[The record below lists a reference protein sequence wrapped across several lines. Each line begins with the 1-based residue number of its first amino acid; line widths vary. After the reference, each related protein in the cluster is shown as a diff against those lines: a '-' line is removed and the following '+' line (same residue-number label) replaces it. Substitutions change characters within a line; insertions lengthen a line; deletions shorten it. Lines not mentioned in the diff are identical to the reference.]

1 MAFFESLLTLL
12 AVAVIVLQPSRRL
25 VIPYPTMLA
34 VAGVLVAALPWAP
47 AISIDPQ
54 LALALFISPALFD
67 AAYDLPPRTLR
78 ENWLPLISLAA
89 IAVILTTLAVAW
101 LGVAFAGL
109 PVAAAIALGAIV
121 APPDA
126 AAATAMLSR
135 FSLPRRAFAVLK
147 GESLLNDAVALLIF
161 SAAVSTAS
169 GIAPLAEL
177 APRLAL
183 AVPGGLLLGFLLGK
197 LYLLLATRLA
207 GTLGGS
213 LFEFVATFGTWVIAE
228 RLHLSAVLA
237 IVVYAM
243 VIARY
248 MPERQTARNRIH
260 SYSVWEA
267 TIFMLNVLAFL
278 LMGMQARATILQL
291 YQHDLAFASLFAASV
306 FLVVVGV
313 RMLWVLFY
321 NRVLHYLA
329 KAGVVSVRSQS
340 MAMTI
345 LAGWCGMRGVVTLA
359 TAIALPA
366 SFPSRDLIV
375 FSALGVV
382 LGTLIVQGLTLG
394 PLIHLLKFKSDDSLR
409 DEIAATRLAL
419 LDTALDELDKSEQ
432 TDEVRTLREIYR
444 GERKLTSS
452 GIHPRE
458 ASEFD
463 KLRRKTISAK
473 RVKLA
478 ELRRSGAIDD
488 DVFHALERELDWAE
502 LAAATPDQF
511 EIIEG

>member
-78 ENWLPLISLAA
+78 QNWLPLISLAA

-169 GIAPLAEL
+169 GIVPLTEL

-197 LYLLLATRLA
+197 LYLFLATRLA

-278 LMGMQARATILQL
+278 LMGMQARATIMQL

-329 KAGVVSVRSQS
+329 KAGIVSERSPS

-375 FSALGVV
+375 FSALAVV
-382 LGTLIVQGLTLG
+382 LGTLILQGLTLG

-463 KLRRKTISAK
+463 KLRRKTIRAK

>member
-1 MAFFESLLTLL
+1 MAFFESMLILL
-12 AVAVIVLQPSRRL
+12 AIAVVVLQPSRRL

-47 AISIDPQ
+47 AISIDPE
-54 LALALFISPALFD
+54 LALVLFISPALFD

-89 IAVILTTLAVAW
+89 IAVILTTFAVAW
-101 LGVAFAGL
+101 FGIAFAGL

-126 AAATAMLSR
+126 AAATAMLGR
-135 FSLPRRAFAVLK
+135 FALPRRTFAVLK

-161 SAAVSTAS
+161 STAVAMAS
-169 GIAPLAEL
+169 GAASLTDL
-177 APRLAL
+177 APRLAF

-197 LYLLLATRLA
+197 LYLLLAGRLA

-278 LMGMQARATILQL
+278 LMGMQARATIMQL
-291 YQHDLAFASLFAASV
+291 YQHDLGFASLFASLV
-306 FLVVVGV
+306 FLIVVGV

-321 NRVLHYLA
+321 NRVINYLG
-329 KAGVVSVRSQS
+329 KAGIISEKPPSL
-340 MAMTI
+340 AMSI
-345 LAGWCGMRGVVTLA
+345 VAGWCGMRGLVTLA

-375 FSALGVV
+375 FSALTVV

-394 PLIHLLKFKSDDSLR
+394 PLIRLLNFKHDDSLR
-409 DEIAATRLAL
+409 DDIAATRLTL
-419 LDTALDELDKSEQ
+419 LDTALDALGKIEETS
-432 TDEVRTLREIYR
+432 EVRTLREIYR
-444 GERKLTSS
+444 GERELTSN

-458 ASEFD
+458 VSAFD
-463 KLRRKTISAK
+463 KLRRMTIRAK

-478 ELRRSGAIDD
+478 ELRHVGAIDD
-488 DVFHALERELDWAE
+488 DVFHALEQELDWAE
-502 LAAATPDQF
+502 LAASTPDQF